1 MDVAL
6 RPARTSFSIPQ
17 EMGTMGDRYDGGE
30 GGATAF
36 PEALF
41 HAFAGNGGA
50 RPRVHG
56 GFRLV
61 AAPGQALR
69 DPLRPGD
76 VLIRRIAGDGYVHV
90 AFAAGADVL
99 PLHQALARGWRV
111 ESPRPGGYVVVVEA
125 GARPHRRAD
134 AFARRLLD
142 PSGRVPPG
150 QLIVRPVRD
159 PREAEDAGW
168 SEDDPPRKR
177 FLIISGGPGV
187 YDSRD
192 PAHDQAWSSYVDP
205 PLLKSV
211 RMQAGKRTIVKFWEA
226 DEQVVWL
233 VYRPAY
239 QARWTDD
246 VARKR
251 SEPAG
256 LKKEGFKS
264 YVDLL
269 EKRAAARG
277 WTLKWMDDAGD
288 LWKVIRQL
296 PKGSISRVWYYGHA
310 RDDLWLTLAH
320 DAGGVAVQPESKA
333 LLEVATVARKTALA
347 DRFAAAPST
356 HTAARTHR
364 FVGCNTAAY
373 AKAWAAAFGQW
384 TEGFEGTIDFST
396 VHTTPGYEP
405 STPPSCTLKR
415 YGTTG
420 DEEGEEAAETWLE
433 LDAVEFDAVESA
445 ALASSA
451 GWGGGRGGV
460 LAAEAWQPD
469 ESASATLLWTES
481 PEDDRADAAR
491 KKAWAEAKRKADAEA
506 KRKAEAEVKKAQA
519 EAERLA
525 KELQPYFLDQFSSRP
540 ARGKR
545 IPFGAKIGTRV
556 SIVAVGPGDWLK
568 RRQEEAER
576 MAKRVEPLYLK
587 FAPERVAQKLVEYY
601 RVSGQPFPADR
612 LKVIDE
618 NTRLTSEERGAIFS
632 VVKALTM
639 TITQE
644 EADKA
649 DGFWS
654 ATTNRIFLKS
664 DSVTAGAVAHEMAHA
679 YTDGAWDDLIVMM
692 LLRGMKNADKLS
704 EGMTVVMADRVVAEW
719 FRAQPSGTTYPSTG
733 YDATYTAVAR
743 EFIKAVGDERAL
755 QAYFAGEVDFDPARP
770 PEDSLV
776 IGKDRKAWKWP
787 WR

>member
-1 MDVAL
+1 MD
-6 RPARTSFSIPQ
+6 
-17 EMGTMGDRYDGGE
+17 DYDGGE
-30 GGATAF
+30 SGPLSS

-41 HAFAGNGGA
+41 HAFAGGVA

-76 VLIRRIAGDGYVHV
+76 VLIRRIAGGGYVHV

-99 PLHQALARGWRV
+99 PLHQALDRGWRV

-142 PSGRVPPG
+142 PSGRVPHG
-150 QLIVRPVRD
+150 QLVVRPVRD

-168 SEDDPPRKR
+168 SEDDPPTKR

-192 PAHDQAWSSYVDP
+192 PAHDKAWSSYVDP

-211 RMQAGKRTIVKFWEA
+211 RMQAGKRVIVKFWEA
-226 DEQVVWL
+226 NEQVVWL

-246 VARKR
+246 VAKKR
-251 SEPAG
+251 SEPAD
-256 LKKEGFKS
+256 LKKGGFKS

-269 EKRAAARG
+269 EKRAAERG

-296 PKGSISRVWYYGHA
+296 PKGAISRVWYYGHA

-320 DAGGVAVQPESKA
+320 DAGGVAVQPDSKA
-333 LLEVATVARKTALA
+333 LLEVATVARKTALR
-347 DRFAAAPST
+347 DRFAAAPAA

-373 AKAWAAAFGQW
+373 ARAWAAAFGQW
-384 TEGFEGTIDFST
+384 TEGFEGTVDFGT
-396 VHTTPGYEP
+396 VHATPGYEP
-405 STPPSCTLKR
+405 STTPSCTLKR
-415 YGTTG
+415 YKSTG
-420 DEEGEEAAETWLE
+420 DEEGEQAAEAWPDFDL
-433 LDAVEFDAVESA
+433 VEAA

-451 GWGGGRGGV
+451 GWAESRGGV

-481 PEDDRADAAR
+481 PEDDRAGAAK
-491 KKAWAEAKRKADAEA
+491 KKAQAEA

-525 KELQPYFLDQFSSRP
+525 KELQPYFLDQFSTRP
-540 ARGKR
+540 ARGRR

-556 SIVAVGPGDWLK
+556 DIVAVGSWDWLK

-601 RVSGQPFPADR
+601 RVSGQAFPADR

-618 NTRLTSEERGAIFS
+618 NTRLTPEERGAIFS

-654 ATTNRIFLKS
+654 ATTGRIYLKS
-664 DSVTAGAVAHEMAHA
+664 DAVTAGSVAHEMAHA
-679 YTDGAWDDLIVMM
+679 YTDGAWDDLMVMM
-692 LLRGMKNADKLS
+692 LLRGMKNTDKLS

-719 FRAQPSGTTYPSTG
+719 FRKQPSGATFPSTG
-733 YDATYTAVAR
+733 YDATYTARAQ
-743 EFIKAVGDERAL
+743 EFIKAVGEERAL
-755 QAYFAGEVDFDPARP
+755 QAYFAGEIDFDPDRP